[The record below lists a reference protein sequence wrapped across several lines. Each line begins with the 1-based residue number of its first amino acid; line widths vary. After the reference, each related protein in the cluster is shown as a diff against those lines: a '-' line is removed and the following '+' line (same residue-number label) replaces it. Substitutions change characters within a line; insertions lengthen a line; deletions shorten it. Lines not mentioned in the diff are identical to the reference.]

1 MAAVSQGDSEDEM
14 ISGINVTPLVDI
26 TLVLLII
33 FMVTATYI
41 VRRAIQVNLPK
52 AANGGQVLGKTF
64 MVVVK
69 ADGTVVLDGAPVSD
83 ADLLARVRTEKAKD
97 PELRAVI
104 SADGDSLHREVVHV
118 IDVLKGEGVTKFAL
132 DVEQADRASAPNP

>member
-1 MAAVSQGDSEDEM
+1 MAAASQGENDDEM

-52 AANGGQVLGKTF
+52 AANGGEVLGKTF

-69 ADGTVVLDGAPVSD
+69 ADGSVILDGAGVTDAELVSRVRAQKATEPD
-83 ADLLARVRTEKAKD
+83 ARV
-97 PELRAVI
+97 VI
-104 SADGDSLHREVVHV
+104 SADGDARHREVVHV

-132 DVEQADRASAPNP
+132 DVEQADRAAAAGP

>member
-1 MAAVSQGDSEDEM
+1 MASVSQGDGDEEM

-41 VRRAIQVNLPK
+41 VHRSIQVNLPK
-52 AANGGQVLGKTF
+52 AANGGQVTGKTF

-69 ADGTVVLDGAPVSD
+69 QDGTVVLDGAPATD
-83 ADLLARVRTEKAKD
+83 ADLTSRVRAEKVKD
-97 PELRAVI
+97 PEMRAVI
-104 SADGDSLHREVVHV
+104 SADGDALHKEVVHV
-118 IDVLKGEGVTKFAL
+118 IDVLKGEGITKFAL
-132 DVEQADRASAPNP
+132 DVERADRPAAAGP